1 MEEICVNELIFLRE
15 LSIDWG
21 ASLNSYLHEENF
33 FNVLTT
39 LTGNRWFL
47 ASMEQGS
54 FVSETICRTT

>member
-39 LTGNRWFL
+39 LTENRWY
-47 ASMEQGS
+47 
-54 FVSETICRTT
+54 